1 MKSLIFDSFSEAT
14 ATYSEETIASFRV
27 LNVNCSVSESLM
39 KMYGFYLILSSIFS
53 MPMYNFYLS
62 FSCHIYQLEMIHL
75 DNSISFSK

>member
-39 KMYGFYLILSSIFS
+39 KMYGFYLILLSIFS
-53 MPMYNFYLS
+53 MQMLIFIFFLLPYPS
-62 FSCHIYQLEMIHL
+62 A
-75 DNSISFSK
+75 